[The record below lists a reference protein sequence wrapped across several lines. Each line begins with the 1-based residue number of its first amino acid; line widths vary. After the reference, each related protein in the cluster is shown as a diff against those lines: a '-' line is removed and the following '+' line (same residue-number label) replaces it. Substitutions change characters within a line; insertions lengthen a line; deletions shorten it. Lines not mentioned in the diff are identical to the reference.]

1 MGFNNF
7 NIKKFIAVIIAV
19 LSVLCM
25 TMVCVVLYNFT
36 TVSRHAKDYTSE
48 AVKIQEETGSQNIIL
63 VDFTRASCS
72 DRLFVFSNGEPV
84 YSGAVLHGNGKGNT
98 PSKPVFSNEPGSN
111 CSCLGLFKVIGTK
124 TMHNGYPCLI
134 LRGLSSTNSN
144 AESRGILIHP
154 SLMVSLL
161 PFELENACFPLT
173 NSSNGCFAV
182 SYHTYKVIEKLQ
194 SPIYLYAKYD
204 L

>member
-1 MGFNNF
+1 M
-7 NIKKFIAVIIAV
+7 KRYLIIILAV
-19 LSVLCM
+19 LSI
-25 TMVCVVLYNFT
+25 VVLYNFT
-36 TVSRHAKDYTSE
+36 TISRSAKEYSSE
-48 AVKIQEETGSQNIIL
+48 AIRIQETTGSPNIIL

-72 DRLFVFSNGEPV
+72 DRLFVFRNGEPV

-98 PSKPVFSNEPGSN
+98 PSKPVFSNEPGSR
-111 CSCLGLFKVIGTK
+111 CSCLGLFKITGRK
-124 TMHNGYPCLI
+124 IMNNGYPSLT
-134 LRGLSSTNSN
+134 LKGLSPTNDN
-144 AESRGILIHP
+144 AEARGILIHP

-161 PFELENACFPLT
+161 PFEIENASFPLT

-182 SYHTYKVIEKLQ
+182 SYHTFKVIEKLH